1 MSTPNPNENPY
12 LVATFAPRPTAAF
25 NGIGVLAD
33 TQASITHAQ
42 EAINTFGYNLDNE
55 RDRAQQRVIKDTNY
69 PYAVKQTEYMGQAG
83 VLGAQGARM
92 QAGSAA
98 LNQGLAIDQFDP
110 IAGDQGIT
118 RDGSRILYGGIDAP
132 TAANPTMTQA
142 QKVAFNQRALNS
154 PYEVG
159 GDVNAQG
166 QLTPLINPNA
176 APAPTAAGTGPA
188 YLVDPYNT
196 QGLNTP
202 GTPSSVVGGA
212 RGMQLRPGVTPTAR
226 DAAVRKMEGLNNDVK
241 HYQKELAEANAT
253 LGSDPNW
260 FVKAAADDRKETALY
275 NLDRLSPKLTAAAGY
290 LRGMVETPG
299 PVGSPLVG
307 GAESNYG
314 IPAASG
320 YPAATGQGVLR
331 NPPSTF
337 GADAL
342 PEAAPGATSFEPP
355 LAMVKQRPDLV
366 PGFKNAVTVYA
377 QHAPGG
383 PGGIEAAMLTAALE
397 SDFRPNAKAGTSSAS
412 GLTQFTGK
420 TWLEGAR
427 KWKLPWAQSKSD
439 EEIMALRSSP
449 GHMAQMERA
458 MRVQNFGIATSDKF
472 AGKFDPLNPLN
483 LYAMHHFNP
492 VKGAELAAALRAKPN
507 ASVASIFGSG
517 YWAEA
522 VAANPYLVRNGRPLT
537 VAELYSDWINRASK
551 RGLYNGVAA

>member
-1 MSTPNPNENPY
+1 MNTPRQQENPY
-12 LVATFAPRPTAAF
+12 MTATPVPRPTAPF

-33 TQASITHAQ
+33 TQASINHAQ
-42 EAINTFGYNLDNE
+42 NAIATYGYNLDAE
-55 RDRAQQRVIKDTNY
+55 RDRAQQRVIKDTFY
-69 PYAVKQTEYMGQAG
+69 PYAVKQTDIMGKAG
-83 VLGAQGARM
+83 VLGAQGDQQ
-92 QAGSAA
+92 QAGNRA
-98 LNQGLAIDQFDP
+98 LYMGVPIDEFDP
-110 IAGDQGIT
+110 LVGDQGKS
-118 RDGSRILYGGIDAP
+118 RQGDRILYGGIDAP
-132 TAANPTMTQA
+132 TSANPAMKQSQYEEFSRRGFAT
-142 QKVAFNQRALNS
+142 
-154 PYEVG
+154 PYQIG
-159 GDVNAQG
+159 GDIDAQG
-166 QLTPLINPNA
+166 QLTPPTDPNA
-176 APAPTAAGTGPA
+176 AATPAATPTTPYTGP
-188 YLVDPYNT
+188 LSRE
-196 QGLNTP
+196 GLKIPTI
-202 GTPSSVVGGA
+202 PSSVLGA
-212 RGMQLRPGVTPTAR
+212 NREPQLARPMATDEDRQAFDTNRGIINDKIRQL
-226 DAAVRKMEGLNNDVK
+226 DAEI
-241 HYQKELAEANAT
+241 
-253 LGSDPNW
+253 
-260 FVKAAADDRKETALY
+260 AAADAASPVSPYGLSRGLTDPRAENLRQQRAALV
-275 NLDRLSPKLTAAAGY
+275 SEMAA
-290 LRGMVETPG
+290 MQSPG
-299 PVGSPLVG
+299 PVGPPLVG
-307 GAESNYG
+307 SAESNYG
-314 IPAASG
+314 IPSARG

-331 NPPSTF
+331 NPPSIF

-342 PEAAPGATSFEPP
+342 PEAAPNATSFEPP

-427 KWKLPWAQSKSD
+427 KWKLPWAQGKSD
-439 EEIMALRSSP
+439 EEIMALRASP

-492 VKGAELAAALRAKPN
+492 VKGAELAAALRTKPN

-522 VAANPYLVRNGRPLT
+522 AAANPYLVRNGRPLT